1 MLLGGLALAR
11 LFEGLVGPV
20 PVADQL
26 AARRVQQV
34 LYVTTD
40 LGGGSPRRLGVLP
53 DNEGRGSSRVIIVI
67 TVNMSAVHTHYTLHV
82 SGVRAAGDKSVGY
95 CLFLQLNFRQD
106 SGSEPAASIF
116 STPGCSAMFCRRVTY
131 SQEEDLKIKLT

>member
-1 MLLGGLALAR
+1 MELCLWLACLKAWLVLFQWLTSSLLAVFSRFSMSLR
-11 LFEGLVGPV
+11 TWEE
-20 PVADQL
+20 
-26 AARRVQQV
+26 AARAAWESSLITKV
-34 LYVTTD
+34 
-40 LGGGSPRRLGVLP
+40 GGHQGSLSSLP
-53 DNEGRGSSRVIIVI
+53 SICPPCIHI
-67 TVNMSAVHTHYTLHV
+67 THYTCPV
-82 SGVRAAGDKSVGY
+82 SGRRGDKSVGY

>member
-1 MLLGGLALAR
+1 MLLGGLSLAR

-82 SGVRAAGDKSVGY
+82 SSVRAAGGQKCGLLPVLAAELPPGLGLRASSVDILHPGLQRDVLPAGY
-95 CLFLQLNFRQD
+95 L
-106 SGSEPAASIF
+106 
-116 STPGCSAMFCRRVTY
+116 
-131 SQEEDLKIKLT
+131 